1 MPAKKGENAMEL
13 QVKRFSELSTE
24 ELYEILRLRVS
35 VFVVEQKCPYMETD
49 DLDQNALHVYFRD
62 AEGIQAYLRIID
74 KSDTREYVTIG
85 RVISVKRR
93 RGIGTE
99 LVREG
104 IRLAMEIF
112 GADTVYIEAQ
122 VYAQPFYEN
131 LGFVRISGEFLED
144 GIPHVKMLWKRVESG
159 E

>member
-1 MPAKKGENAMEL
+1 MEL
-13 QVKRFSELSTE
+13 QVKRLSELSTE

-62 AEGIQAYLRIID
+62 AEGIQAYLRVID

-93 RGIGTE
+93 SG
-99 LVREG
+99 
-104 IRLAMEIF
+104 IF

-131 LGFVRISGEFLED
+131 LGFVRISDEFLED

>member
-1 MPAKKGENAMEL
+1 MEL
-13 QVKRFSELSTE
+13 QVKKFSELSTE

-49 DLDQNALHVYFRD
+49 DLDQNALHMYFRD
-62 AEGIQAYLRIID
+62 ADGIKAYLRIID

-104 IRLAMEIF
+104 IAWRWRCS
-112 GADTVYIEAQ
+112 AQ
-122 VYAQPFYEN
+122 IRYTLRRRSMLSRFM
-131 LGFVRISGEFLED
+131 RIWVLSGYPMNSLKTEFR
-144 GIPHVKMLWKRVESG
+144 M
-159 E
+159 